1 MNRLEQLQGLL
12 KNSPDEAFLVFAL
25 AKEHEKLEAHGQAL
39 AEYLRLRAAHPD
51 YVGLYYHLGKLY
63 EHLQHPTEAMA
74 VYEAGLEV
82 ARAANDRHS
91 FSELRQALDDLL

>member
-12 KNSPDEAFLVFAL
+12 QNTPNDAFLLFAL
-25 AKEHEKLEAHGQAL
+25 AKEHEKLQAHEQAL
-39 AEYLRLRAAHPD
+39 AEYLRLQEAHPD

-63 EHLQHPTEAMA
+63 EHLQRRTEAMA
-74 VYEAGLEV
+74 TYEAGLEV

-91 FSELRQALDDLL
+91 FAELRQALDECM